1 MSIPPP
7 KEPKSPATAPPEPDA
22 AQGEYNPR
30 QPEAPLRVP
39 ALPTPPAAR
48 HVELLAPAGGPEAGY
63 AALHAGADAVY
74 LGLRKFSARADA
86 ENFTIEQL
94 DEITAY
100 AHSLTPRRRV
110 LAAINTLVLQHELGD
125 LVETLAAVAD
135 IGVDALLVQDLGVLH
150 IARKYFPEL
159 ELHASTQL
167 AVHNRAGAEVLRD
180 LGFKRVILAREL
192 TFDEI
197 REIAA
202 VPGIESEVFI
212 HGALCYAY
220 SGLCLLSSQTLS
232 RSGNRGRCAYA
243 CRDSFRVSGAP
254 ARLRDGTPARR
265 DPSSGF
271 PFSMKDLALPDFL
284 SALRAAGVSSFK
296 IEGRKKN
303 ALYVATVV
311 AYYRDLLDGRLSS
324 AERPAREADLQTVFS
339 RPWTRLFIQS
349 HRDKEV
355 ADRDTTGHRGARIG
369 AVARA
374 VPAGRAGRWV
384 SFTTARRLE
393 FHDGLQVDVPGL
405 GQPFGFA
412 IGKLRLLAPDG
423 EARPRSV
430 FEAPAGA
437 RIAVALPFEHP
448 ALPAGAP
455 VYCSASQAVKQRYR
469 FTRPK
474 PGQYRV
480 RRAADFEVTLEPAGL
495 SVLVRAACGAGLQV
509 RTGPAGR
516 PPLEVKYTLKAEL
529 PPAQDAAR
537 TEAAARTAFQK
548 LADSRFALGR
558 LVLHNPQGR
567 FASLAL
573 LNQARR
579 QSVAALEA
587 KLDAA
592 RGEWLSRVR
601 AEFQPPVVA
610 HGEQEHRAR
619 RPASSLPWSAKVD
632 RCAFLD
638 AFEDEDWEGLDEVL
652 IEIARDSVEVLRER
666 LASLSRTPGRERIRL
681 ALPALTRKWEEGAL
695 CRKIAALRADGWD
708 KWEAANLSA
717 WRFLGLRPTGTS
729 NAAAAGSLST
739 DWSVYVV
746 NRVAARQVL
755 ALGATRFALSPE
767 DGLENV
773 RSLLAEFGSRATLI
787 VYQDTPQFLA
797 ESCAY
802 ANLIGGCPG
811 KPNCLFE
818 QMGLTSSYGEK
829 LLALDYHCRTIV
841 VYQEAFCIAP
851 FLKEL
856 AAAGAVSARA
866 DFVHRPYTPEQV
878 REVWRLLRAG
888 KNVPHTHT
896 ACFAKGML

>member
-7 KEPKSPATAPPEPDA
+7 EKAQSPATAPPEPDA

-39 ALPTPPAAR
+39 ALPTPPAIERA
-48 HVELLAPAGGPEAGY
+48 ELLAPAGGPEAGY
-63 AALHAGADAVY
+63 AALHAGADAIY
-74 LGLRKFSARADA
+74 LGLQKFSARADA
-86 ENFTIEQL
+86 DNFTLEQL

-100 AHSLTPRRRV
+100 AHSLAPRRRV
-110 LAAINTLVLQHELGD
+110 LAAVNTLVLQRELNE
-125 LVETLAAVAD
+125 LVETLAAVAEL
-135 IGVDALLVQDLGVLH
+135 GVDALLVQDLGVYH
-150 IARKYFPEL
+150 IARRHFPEL

-167 AVHNRAGAEVLRD
+167 AVHNRAGVEVLRD

-197 REIAA
+197 REITT
-202 VPGIESEVFI
+202 VPGIETEVFV

-254 ARLRDGTPARR
+254 ARLRDGSPTRR

-284 SALRAAGVSSFK
+284 LALRAAGVSCFK
-296 IEGRKKN
+296 IEGRKKS
-303 ALYVATVV
+303 ALYVATAVS
-311 AYYRDLLDGRLSS
+311 YYRDLLDGRLRP

-374 VPAGRAGRWV
+374 VPAGAAGRWM

-393 FHDGLQVDVPGL
+393 LHDGLQVDVPGS
-405 GQPFGFA
+405 GEPFGFA
-412 IGKLRLLAPDG
+412 VEKLRLQPAHG
-423 EARPRSV
+423 EAPARSV
-430 FEAPAGA
+430 FEVSAGA
-437 RIAVALPFEHP
+437 CVAVSVPPEHP
-448 ALPAGAP
+448 ALPAGAA

-469 FTRPK
+469 FARPR
-474 PGQYRV
+474 PGQYRA
-480 RRAADFEVTLEPAGL
+480 RRAADFEITLEPAGL
-495 SVLVRAACGAGLQV
+495 KVLARTPPIRAGQAPV
-509 RTGPAGR
+509 
-516 PPLEVKYTLKAEL
+516 EVEYTLKAEL

-537 TEAAARTAFQK
+537 MEAAARTAFQK
-548 LADSRFALGR
+548 LGESRFVLGR
-558 LVLHNPQGR
+558 LTLRNFQMR
-567 FASLAL
+567 FASVAL
-573 LNQARR
+573 LNRARR
-579 QSVAALEA
+579 ESVAALEA
-587 KLDAA
+587 KLSAA
-592 RGEWLSRVR
+592 RVEWLRRVQ
-601 AEFQPPVVA
+601 AEFQPPAVA
-610 HGEQEHRAR
+610 RAEGR
-619 RPASSLPWSAKVD
+619 DRAKRSASALSWSIKVD

-638 AFEDEDWEGLDEVL
+638 AFESEDWEGLNEVL
-652 IEIARDSVEVLRER
+652 IEIARDPLEVLRER
-666 LASLSRTPGRERIRL
+666 LASLSRTPGRQRVRL
-681 ALPALTRKWEEGAL
+681 ALPALTRKWEEGPL
-695 CRKIAALRADGWD
+695 CRKIAALRAEGWD

-729 NAAAAGSLST
+729 DAAAAGSLST

-746 NRVAARQVL
+746 NRVAARQAL

-767 DGLENV
+767 DGLGNV
-773 RSLLAEFGSRATLI
+773 RSLLAEFGPQATLI

-818 QMGLTSSYGEK
+818 QMALTSSYGEK
-829 LLALDYHCRTIV
+829 LLALDSHCRTIV

-856 AAAGAVSARA
+856 TAAGAVSVRA
-866 DFVHRPYTPEQV
+866 DFAYRPYPPEEV
-878 REVWRLLRAG
+878 LRVWRLLRAG
-888 KNVPHTHT
+888 KNVPKTHT